1 MDKTNKQPYALE
13 RFYRSLD
20 EETISSLTEKQKQA
34 LEKAVLNITLTTRH
48 RIDFRR
54 SFPLFA
60 RRYYMVFLLGR
71 DLRRRP
77 REEVSSVRRLGV
89 SLLMVLAIL
98 IGLGSVFIALYLI
111 KSALGIDIF
120 QNYHLGLWDWL
131 MKHRQ

>member
-13 RFYRSLD
+13 RFYNALD
-20 EETISSLTEKQKQA
+20 EKTVNSLTDEQKQA
-34 LEKAVLNITLTTRH
+34 LEKAVLDITLTTRH
-48 RIDFRR
+48 RVDIRR
-54 SFPLFA
+54 TFPLFA

-77 REEVSSVRRLGV
+77 REESSPMHRLVV
-89 SLLMVLAIL
+89 SLLVLLAIL
-98 IGLGSVFIALYLI
+98 VGLGSIFIALYLF

-120 QNYHLGLWDWL
+120 PKYHLGLWDWL